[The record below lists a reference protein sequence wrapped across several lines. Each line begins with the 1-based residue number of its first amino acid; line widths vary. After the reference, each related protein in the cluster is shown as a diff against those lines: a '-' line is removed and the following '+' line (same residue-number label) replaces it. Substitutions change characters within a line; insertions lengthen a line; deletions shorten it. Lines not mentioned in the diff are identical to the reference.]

1 MNDFNYYKSKEIY
14 REKYYQMPKVFF
26 TNEKYMD
33 LSNDAKI
40 AYMLLKDRF
49 DYSVKNNWVDS
60 DDNIFFIFTVE
71 ELMKLLQCRE
81 GKVSKIKK
89 ELEKAGLLKQKR
101 GRVNKRDGK
110 IESMPNLLYLGK
122 PEVTNQDV
130 FKIMEEEDNTDSTV
144 IAKIANTAKPRKI
157 NDSTVIAKIANT
169 AKPRKINDSTVIAKI
184 ANTAKPRKINDST
197 VIAKIANTAKSS
209 HIKDSTV
216 IAKIADNLFY
226 SNSIDTNRHIIDTET
241 DQLQNQVLL
250 DNFVDIMQEDSINT
264 FVPENVLNLIKT
276 FSSSY
281 SEAQQTVQTIHNA
294 KKKAEELEQTIV
306 VYEELESYGID
317 ADKGLYMTLLK
328 AYQKQKTEKVNNLQ
342 NLIFVYV
349 KNWFV
354 EKAIAAKLANEQ
366 RETFNELPTVSTE
379 NWLE

>member
-89 ELEKAGLLKQKR
+89 ELEKAGLLKQRR

-130 FKIMEEEDNTDSTV
+130 FKILEEEDNTDTTV
-144 IAKIANTAKPRKI
+144 IAKIANTAKPREI
-157 NDSTVIAKIANT
+157 NDTTVIAKIANT
-169 AKPRKINDSTVIAKI
+169 E
-184 ANTAKPRKINDST
+184 
-197 VIAKIANTAKSS
+197 KSS

-241 DQLQNQVLL
+241 DQLQSQVLL
-250 DNFVDIMQEDSINT
+250 DNFVDIMKEESINT

-317 ADKGLYMTLLK
+317 ADKGLYITLLK

-366 RETFNELPTVSTE
+366 RETFNELPTVSTD

>member
-130 FKIMEEEDNTDSTV
+130 FKIMEEEDNTDTTV
-144 IAKIANTAKPRKI
+144 IAKIANTAKPREI
-157 NDSTVIAKIANT
+157 NDT
-169 AKPRKINDSTVIAKI
+169 
-184 ANTAKPRKINDST
+184 
-197 VIAKIANTAKSS
+197 
-209 HIKDSTV
+209 TV

-250 DNFVDIMQEDSINT
+250 DNFVDIMKEDSINT

-276 FSSSY
+276 FSSTY
-281 SEAQQTVQTIHNA
+281 EDAQKTVQTIHNA
-294 KKKAEELEQTIV
+294 KKKAEELEQTVV

>member
-130 FKIMEEEDNTDSTV
+130 FKIMEEEDNT
-144 IAKIANTAKPRKI
+144 
-157 NDSTVIAKIANT
+157 
-169 AKPRKINDSTVIAKI
+169 DSTVIAKI

-354 EKAIAAKLANEQ
+354 EKAIAAKLANE
-366 RETFNELPTVSTE
+366 
-379 NWLE
+379 

>member
-130 FKIMEEEDNTDSTV
+130 FKIMEEEDNTDTTV
-144 IAKIANTAKPRKI
+144 IAKIANTAKPREI
-157 NDSTVIAKIANT
+157 NDT
-169 AKPRKINDSTVIAKI
+169 
-184 ANTAKPRKINDST
+184 T

-250 DNFVDIMQEDSINT
+250 DNFVDIMKEDSINT

-294 KKKAEELEQTIV
+294 KRKAEELEQTIV

-354 EKAIAAKLANEQ
+354 
-366 RETFNELPTVSTE
+366 
-379 NWLE
+379 

>member
-130 FKIMEEEDNTDSTV
+130 FKIMEEEDNT
-144 IAKIANTAKPRKI
+144 
-157 NDSTVIAKIANT
+157 
-169 AKPRKINDSTVIAKI
+169 DSTVIAKI

-349 KNWFV
+349 KNW
-354 EKAIAAKLANEQ
+354 
-366 RETFNELPTVSTE
+366 
-379 NWLE
+379 

>member
-169 AKPRKINDSTVIAKI
+169 AK
-184 ANTAKPRKINDST
+184 
-197 VIAKIANTAKSS
+197 SS

-306 VYEELESYGID
+306 VYEELESYG
-317 ADKGLYMTLLK
+317 
-328 AYQKQKTEKVNNLQ
+328 
-342 NLIFVYV
+342 
-349 KNWFV
+349 
-354 EKAIAAKLANEQ
+354 
-366 RETFNELPTVSTE
+366 
-379 NWLE
+379 

>member
-1 MNDFNYYKSKEIY
+1 MSDFQFYKSKEIY

-101 GRVNKRDGK
+101 GRINKRDGK

-144 IAKIANTAKPRKI
+144 IAKIANTEKPREI
-157 NDSTVIAKIANT
+157 NDYTVIAKIANT
-169 AKPRKINDSTVIAKI
+169 EKP
-184 ANTAKPRKINDST
+184 
-197 VIAKIANTAKSS
+197 S
-209 HIKDSTV
+209 HTKDSTV

-250 DNFVDIMQEDSINT
+250 DNFVDIMKEDSINT
-264 FVPENVLNLIKT
+264 FVPEKVLNLIKT

-294 KKKAEELEQTIV
+294 KHKAEESEQTIV
-306 VYEELESYGID
+306 VYEEIESYGID
-317 ADKGLYMTLLK
+317 ADNGLYMTLLK

-342 NLIFVYV
+342 NLIFVYT

-354 EKAIAAKLANEQ
+354 EKAIAAKLAKEQ
-366 RETFNELPTVSTE
+366 KVTFEGIQSVSTE
-379 NWLE
+379 NWLDSL

>member
-1 MNDFNYYKSKEIY
+1 
-14 REKYYQMPKVFF
+14 MPKVFF

-130 FKIMEEEDNTDSTV
+130 FKIMEEEDNT
-144 IAKIANTAKPRKI
+144 
-157 NDSTVIAKIANT
+157 
-169 AKPRKINDSTVIAKI
+169 DSTVIAKI

-366 RETFNELPTVSTE
+366 RETFNELPTV
-379 NWLE
+379 

>member
-130 FKIMEEEDNTDSTV
+130 FKIMEEEDNTDT
-144 IAKIANTAKPRKI
+144 
-157 NDSTVIAKIANT
+157 
-169 AKPRKINDSTVIAKI
+169 
-184 ANTAKPRKINDST
+184 T

-226 SNSIDTNRHIIDTET
+226 SSSTLDTNRHSIDTRET
-241 DQLQNQVLL
+241 DQNSILL
-250 DNFVDIMQEDSINT
+250 ENFVYLMQDSSVAT
-264 FVPENVLNLIKT
+264 FVPENVLNLIKA
-276 FSSSY
+276 FSSTFE
-281 SEAQQTVQTIHNA
+281 EAQQTVKIIHNA
-294 KKKAEELEQTIV
+294 KFKAEQEADLKFVFEELENYGVDTN
-306 VYEELESYGID
+306 ELYRT
-317 ADKGLYMTLLK
+317 MLK
-328 AYQKQKTEKVNNLQ
+328 AYQKGKTEEVNNLS
-342 NLIFVYV
+342 NLIFIYV
-349 KNWFV
+349 KNWFKETAAPAV
-354 EKAIAAKLANEQ
+354 KAYYDRDFSGQTRIPMHDWSLSDCD
-366 RETFNELPTVSTE
+366 L
-379 NWLE
+379 

>member
-1 MNDFNYYKSKEIY
+1 MNDFNYYKSKEVY

-26 TNEKYMD
+26 TNQKYMD

-89 ELEKAGLLKQKR
+89 ELEKAGLLKLKR

-144 IAKIANTAKPRKI
+144 IAKIANTVKPRE
-157 NDSTVIAKIANT
+157 
-169 AKPRKINDSTVIAKI
+169 
-184 ANTAKPRKINDST
+184 INDST

-250 DNFVDIMQEDSINT
+250 DNFVDIMKEDSINT

-354 EKAIAAKLANEQ
+354 EKAISAKLANEQ

>member
-130 FKIMEEEDNTDSTV
+130 FKIMEEEDNT
-144 IAKIANTAKPRKI
+144 
-157 NDSTVIAKIANT
+157 
-169 AKPRKINDSTVIAKI
+169 DSTVIAKI

-349 KNWFV
+349 
-354 EKAIAAKLANEQ
+354 
-366 RETFNELPTVSTE
+366 
-379 NWLE
+379 

>member
-1 MNDFNYYKSKEIY
+1 
-14 REKYYQMPKVFF
+14 
-26 TNEKYMD
+26 
-33 LSNDAKI
+33 

-169 AKPRKINDSTVIAKI
+169 AK
-184 ANTAKPRKINDST
+184 
-197 VIAKIANTAKSS
+197 SS

-306 VYEELESYGID
+306 V
-317 ADKGLYMTLLK
+317 
-328 AYQKQKTEKVNNLQ
+328 
-342 NLIFVYV
+342 
-349 KNWFV
+349 
-354 EKAIAAKLANEQ
+354 
-366 RETFNELPTVSTE
+366 
-379 NWLE
+379 

>member
-1 MNDFNYYKSKEIY
+1 
-14 REKYYQMPKVFF
+14 MPKVFF

-130 FKIMEEEDNTDSTV
+130 FKIMEEEDNTDTTV
-144 IAKIANTAKPRKI
+144 IAKIANTAKPREI
-157 NDSTVIAKIANT
+157 NDT
-169 AKPRKINDSTVIAKI
+169 
-184 ANTAKPRKINDST
+184 T

-250 DNFVDIMQEDSINT
+250 DNFVDIMKEDSINT

-276 FSSSY
+276 FSSTY
-281 SEAQQTVQTIHNA
+281 EDAQKTVQTIHNA
-294 KKKAEELEQTIV
+294 KKKAEELEQTVV

>member
-130 FKIMEEEDNTDSTV
+130 FKIMEEEDN
-144 IAKIANTAKPRKI
+144 

-169 AKPRKINDSTVIAKI
+169 AKPRE
-184 ANTAKPRKINDST
+184 INDST

-250 DNFVDIMQEDSINT
+250 DNFADIMQEDSINT

-281 SEAQQTVQTIHNA
+281 SEAQQTVLTIHNA

-349 KNWFV
+349 KNWFI

>member
-169 AKPRKINDSTVIAKI
+169 AK
-184 ANTAKPRKINDST
+184 
-197 VIAKIANTAKSS
+197 SS

-241 DQLQNQVLL
+241 AQLQNQVLL

>member
-130 FKIMEEEDNTDSTV
+130 FKIMEEEDNTDTTV
-144 IAKIANTAKPRKI
+144 IAKIANTAKPREI
-157 NDSTVIAKIANT
+157 NDT
-169 AKPRKINDSTVIAKI
+169 
-184 ANTAKPRKINDST
+184 T

-226 SNSIDTNRHIIDTET
+226 SNSIDTKRHLKDTET

-250 DNFVDIMQEDSINT
+250 DNFVEIMKEDSINT
-264 FVPENVLNLIKT
+264 FVPEKVLSLIKT
-276 FSSSY
+276 FSNTY
-281 SEAQQTVQTIHNA
+281 EEAQQTVTTIHNA
-294 KKKAEELEQTIV
+294 KHKAEDLEKTVV

>member
-130 FKIMEEEDNTDSTV
+130 FKIMEEEDNTDTTV
-144 IAKIANTAKPRKI
+144 IAKIANTAKPREI
-157 NDSTVIAKIANT
+157 NDT
-169 AKPRKINDSTVIAKI
+169 
-184 ANTAKPRKINDST
+184 T

-250 DNFVDIMQEDSINT
+250 DNFVDIMKEDSINT

-294 KKKAEELEQTIV
+294 KRKAEELEQTIV

-366 RETFNELPTVSTE
+366 RETF
-379 NWLE
+379 

>member
-1 MNDFNYYKSKEIY
+1 GL
-14 REKYYQMPKVFF
+14 
-26 TNEKYMD
+26 
-33 LSNDAKI
+33 LS
-40 AYMLLKDRF
+40 
-49 DYSVKNNWVDS
+49 
-60 DDNIFFIFTVE
+60 FTVE

-130 FKIMEEEDNTDSTV
+130 FKIMEEEDNT
-144 IAKIANTAKPRKI
+144 
-157 NDSTVIAKIANT
+157 
-169 AKPRKINDSTVIAKI
+169 DSTVIAKI

>member
-1 MNDFNYYKSKEIY
+1 KSKEIY

-130 FKIMEEEDNTDSTV
+130 FKIMEEEDNT
-144 IAKIANTAKPRKI
+144 
-157 NDSTVIAKIANT
+157 
-169 AKPRKINDSTVIAKI
+169 DSTVIAKI

>member
-130 FKIMEEEDNTDSTV
+130 FKIMEEEDNTDT
-144 IAKIANTAKPRKI
+144 
-157 NDSTVIAKIANT
+157 
-169 AKPRKINDSTVIAKI
+169 
-184 ANTAKPRKINDST
+184 T

-250 DNFVDIMQEDSINT
+250 DNFVDIMKEDSINT

-276 FSSSY
+276 FSSTY
-281 SEAQQTVQTIHNA
+281 EDAQKTVQTIHNA
-294 KKKAEELEQTIV
+294 KKKAEELEQTVV

-354 EKAIAAKLANEQ
+354 EKAIAAKLAIEQ

>member
-1 MNDFNYYKSKEIY
+1 
-14 REKYYQMPKVFF
+14 
-26 TNEKYMD
+26 MD

-130 FKIMEEEDNTDSTV
+130 FKIMEEEDNT
-144 IAKIANTAKPRKI
+144 
-157 NDSTVIAKIANT
+157 
-169 AKPRKINDSTVIAKI
+169 DSTVIAKI

>member
-169 AKPRKINDSTVIAKI
+169 AK
-184 ANTAKPRKINDST
+184 
-197 VIAKIANTAKSS
+197 SS

-281 SEAQQTVQTIHNA
+281 NEAQQTVQTIHNA

>member
-130 FKIMEEEDNTDSTV
+130 FKNMEEEDNTDTTV
-144 IAKIANTAKPRKI
+144 IAKIANTAKPREI
-157 NDSTVIAKIANT
+157 NDT
-169 AKPRKINDSTVIAKI
+169 
-184 ANTAKPRKINDST
+184 T

-250 DNFVDIMQEDSINT
+250 DNFVDIMKEDSINT

-294 KKKAEELEQTIV
+294 KRKAEELEQTIV

>member
-1 MNDFNYYKSKEIY
+1 MSEFNFYKSKEVY
-14 REKYYQMPKVFF
+14 REKYYQMPKIFF
-26 TNEKYMD
+26 TNEKYVN

-122 PEVTNQDV
+122 PEVTTQDV

-144 IAKIANTAKPRKI
+144 IAKIANTVKPQEI
-157 NDSTVIAKIANT
+157 ND
-169 AKPRKINDSTVIAKI
+169 P
-184 ANTAKPRKINDST
+184 T

-209 HIKDSTV
+209 HTKDSTV

-226 SNSIDTNRHIIDTET
+226 SNNSLDTNRHNIDTEKDRLQ
-241 DQLQNQVLL
+241 DQLLL
-250 DNFVDIMQEDSINT
+250 DNLETIMKDNSIAT
-264 FVPENVLNLIKT
+264 FVPERVLSLIKT
-276 FSSSY
+276 FSSNY
-281 SEAQQTVQTIHNA
+281 SEAQKTVQTIHNA
-294 KKKAEELEQTIV
+294 KAKAEKDAQTKIIFEDLDIFGLNAEQELYQ
-306 VYEELESYGID
+306 
-317 ADKGLYMTLLK
+317 TLLK
-328 AYQKQKTEKVNNLQ
+328 AYQKQKTEKVENIQ

-349 KNWFV
+349 KNWFM
-354 EKAIAAKLANEQ
+354 ENPIAAKQQAESS
-366 RETFNELPTVSTE
+366 EELPKVPLHDWTSE
-379 NWLE
+379 F

>member
-1 MNDFNYYKSKEIY
+1 
-14 REKYYQMPKVFF
+14 
-26 TNEKYMD
+26 
-33 LSNDAKI
+33 
-40 AYMLLKDRF
+40 
-49 DYSVKNNWVDS
+49 YSVKNNWVDS

-130 FKIMEEEDNTDSTV
+130 FKIMEEEDNT
-144 IAKIANTAKPRKI
+144 
-157 NDSTVIAKIANT
+157 
-169 AKPRKINDSTVIAKI
+169 DSTVIAKI

>member
-60 DDNIFFIFTVE
+60 EDNIFFIFTVE

-130 FKIMEEEDNTDSTV
+130 FKIMEEEDNTDTTV
-144 IAKIANTAKPRKI
+144 IAKIANTAKPREI
-157 NDSTVIAKIANT
+157 NDT
-169 AKPRKINDSTVIAKI
+169 
-184 ANTAKPRKINDST
+184 T

-250 DNFVDIMQEDSINT
+250 DNFVDIMKEDSINT

-294 KKKAEELEQTIV
+294 KRKAEELEQTIV

-328 AYQKQKTEKVNNLQ
+328 AYQKQKTEKVN
-342 NLIFVYV
+342 
-349 KNWFV
+349 
-354 EKAIAAKLANEQ
+354 
-366 RETFNELPTVSTE
+366 
-379 NWLE
+379 

>member
-1 MNDFNYYKSKEIY
+1 
-14 REKYYQMPKVFF
+14 
-26 TNEKYMD
+26 
-33 LSNDAKI
+33 
-40 AYMLLKDRF
+40 YMLLKDRF

-130 FKIMEEEDNTDSTV
+130 FKIMEEEDNTDTTV
-144 IAKIANTAKPRKI
+144 IAKIANTAKPREI
-157 NDSTVIAKIANT
+157 NDT
-169 AKPRKINDSTVIAKI
+169 
-184 ANTAKPRKINDST
+184 T

-250 DNFVDIMQEDSINT
+250 DNFVDIMKEDSINT

-276 FSSSY
+276 FSSTY
-281 SEAQQTVQTIHNA
+281 EDAQKTVQTIHNA
-294 KKKAEELEQTIV
+294 KKKAEELEQTVV

-366 RETFNELPTVSTE
+366 RETFNELPT
-379 NWLE
+379 

>member
-169 AKPRKINDSTVIAKI
+169 AK
-184 ANTAKPRKINDST
+184 
-197 VIAKIANTAKSS
+197 SS

-328 AYQKQKTEKVNNLQ
+328 A
-342 NLIFVYV
+342 
-349 KNWFV
+349 
-354 EKAIAAKLANEQ
+354 
-366 RETFNELPTVSTE
+366 
-379 NWLE
+379 

>member
-130 FKIMEEEDNTDSTV
+130 FKIMEEEDNT
-144 IAKIANTAKPRKI
+144 
-157 NDSTVIAKIANT
+157 
-169 AKPRKINDSTVIAKI
+169 DSTVIAKI

-354 EKAIAAKLANEQ
+354 EKAIAA
-366 RETFNELPTVSTE
+366 
-379 NWLE
+379 